1 MKRNYIKRFFEE
13 NPDILFHLIQFVDK
27 NRTLNLMKYNKKAQ
41 NSLKI
46 TKEDYD
52 NTFRFV
58 PERPLKSIAFN
69 VKFNSRP
76 GENVWVLGSIPE
88 FGNWGLNGALS

>member
-1 MKRNYIKRFFEE
+1 MN
-13 NPDILFHLIQFVDK
+13 LI
-27 NRTLNLMKYNKKAQ
+27 KYNKKAQ

-88 FGNWGLNGALS
+88 FGNWHYLWVGMKEIFGMGKEQLKEI